1 MAEEERATAMQRLR
15 GLADSRLHVD
25 GAQIRRGI
33 QFFINIGTPLV
44 VGVVRGEAQA
54 ALAAVIVGMAF
65 GFADSGGSL
74 PSRLRI
80 LVLDAACIGAGA
92 ALGYLSRNSDAVLW
106 PLFVAVTLA
115 VGVAPLTGRVFP
127 LTGRHAAMAFTV
139 AAAYPAAVS
148 PLQIWYVLGVLLVA
162 AAARTVDYLIAGP
175 LPRQPAAPLQL
186 PSGRGGWLRFALAF
200 SGAATAAL
208 WIGQTL
214 DPTHTIWVVA
224 TTLVVMQADA
234 LASYRRIVERIAG
247 TFAGVF
253 AAWLITFGFPSEAF
267 ICACIL
273 VVAPLIP
280 HHLANRYWLHTALI
294 AVMILLAY
302 DLAILDARG
311 ITKLLSERVI
321 DMLLGCTI
329 ALVGTAA
336 AFPRLAAAELD
347 SLVDEIPD
355 SATPQRRNRPAATGD
370 EGTD

>member
-1 MAEEERATAMQRLR
+1 MVNKEQATALQKLQAMANGWRR
-15 GLADSRLHVD
+15 IDA
-25 GAQIRRGI
+25 AYIRRGV
-33 QFFINIGTPLV
+33 QFLINIGTPLV
-44 VGVVRGEAQA
+44 VGVVRGESQA

-65 GFADSGGSL
+65 GFADSAGAL

-80 LVLDAACIGAGA
+80 LALDAICIAAGA
-92 ALGYLSRNSDAVLW
+92 ALGYLSRNNDAVLW
-106 PLFVAVTLA
+106 PLFVVIALA
-115 VGVAPLTGRVFP
+115 VGVAPLSGRVLP

-139 AAAYPAAVS
+139 AAAVPAALSNVEICY
-148 PLQIWYVLGVLLVA
+148 LLGVLLVA
-162 AAARTVDYLIAGP
+162 ALARTVDYLIAGA

-186 PSGRGGWLRFALAF
+186 PSGRGGWLRYALAF
-200 SGAATAAL
+200 AGAATAAL

-214 DPTHTIWVVA
+214 DPSHTIWVVA

-234 LASYRRIVERIAG
+234 RASYRRIVERIAG

-253 AAWLITFGFPSEAF
+253 AAWLITFGFPSQAF

-280 HHLANRYWLHTALI
+280 HHLAHRYWLHTALI

-302 DLAILDARG
+302 DLANLDARG

-336 AFPRLAAAELD
+336 AFPRLPAAELD
-347 SLVDEIPD
+347 SLVEQSPD
-355 SATPQRRNRPAATGD
+355 SAAPQRGDRPAAGD
-370 EGTD
+370 EGSD

>member
-1 MAEEERATAMQRLR
+1 
-15 GLADSRLHVD
+15 
-25 GAQIRRGI
+25 
-33 QFFINIGTPLV
+33 
-44 VGVVRGEAQA
+44 
-54 ALAAVIVGMAF
+54 MAF
-65 GFADSGGSL
+65 GFADSDGPL
-74 PSRLRI
+74 RSRLRI
-80 LVLDAACIGAGA
+80 LVLDAICIAAGT
-92 ALGYLSRNSDAVLW
+92 ALGYLSRNNDAVLW
-106 PLFVAVTLA
+106 PLFVAIAFA
-115 VGVAPLTGRVFP
+115 VGLAPRTGRVFP

-139 AAAYPAAVS
+139 AAAIPAAVG

-162 AAARTVDYLIAGP
+162 AVARTVDYLIAGP

-200 SGAATAAL
+200 AGAATAAL

-234 LASYRRIVERIAG
+234 RPSYRRIVERIAG

-253 AAWLITFGFPSEAF
+253 AAWPITFGFPSEAF

-302 DLAILDARG
+302 YLAVRDAQG
-311 ITKLLSERVI
+311 ITTLLSGTGHRHVAR
-321 DMLLGCTI
+321 LRHRPCRHRSRFPAPAGSRARQLGRRNSRSRR
-329 ALVGTAA
+329 A
-336 AFPRLAAAELD
+336 
-347 SLVDEIPD
+347 
-355 SATPQRRNRPAATGD
+355 ATPQSPGSDRQRGIGLTAVCIAGRGIARRRIR
-370 EGTD
+370 